1 MLVNA
6 LMLFAGYGEPEQR
19 IAAQHV
25 VLDRPERAKIAA
37 LHGGKDQIPDVRPN
51 LMGARGVDAEESH
64 GARIASGSAP
74 IACSTAIAVG
84 SSA

>member
-1 MLVNA
+1 
-6 LMLFAGYGEPEQR
+6 MLFAGYGEPEQR

-51 LMGARGVDAEESH
+51 LMGARGVDADEPVFAPY

-74 IACSTAIAVG
+74 IACSKAIAVG